1 MTYKKRFLGKKKN
14 KIKLFKNPLMNDYE
28 SQSYIEKNYEIHK
41 NISAESKFYLVE
53 LVIYVVSMYGKLLNV
68 LLTSLH
74 TLHCILYIQTYIC
87 QVHVAT

>member
-1 MTYKKRFLGKKKN
+1 MTYKKRFLGKNKK
-14 KIKLFKNPLMNDYE
+14 KIKLFKNSLMNPK
-28 SQSYIEKNYEIHK
+28 SYIEKNYEIHK
-41 NISAESKFYLVE
+41 NISAESKFYLVK

-74 TLHCILYIQTYIC
+74 TLQGILYIHIYIC

>member
-1 MTYKKRFLGKKKN
+1 MTYKKRFLGKNKK
-14 KIKLFKNPLMNDYE
+14 KIKLFKNPLMNPNHTKK
-28 SQSYIEKNYEIHK
+28 KNYEIHK

-68 LLTSLH
+68 LLTSMH
-74 TLHCILYIQTYIC
+74 TLQCILYIQTYIC